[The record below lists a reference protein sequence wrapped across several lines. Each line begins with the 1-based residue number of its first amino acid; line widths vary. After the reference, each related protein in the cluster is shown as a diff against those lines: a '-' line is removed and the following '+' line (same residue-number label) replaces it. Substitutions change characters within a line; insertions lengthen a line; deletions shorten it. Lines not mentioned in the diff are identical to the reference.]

1 MSLSRILSMNGIKE
15 PLIVTLKSLDIQKPA
30 TLAANN
36 LLKGGIIATPTDTIY
51 GIAALAND
59 IEAIRKVY
67 EIKGTTSF
75 KVGNRPQEAMLKKFR
90 PQEAMLK
97 KFLKF
102 SPPISDIC
110 LYHHFRPK
118 LNLQFS
124 ELNITPS
131 VRPNLGIFKDF

>member
-1 MSLSRILSMNGIKE
+1 MNGIKE

-75 KVGNRPQEAMLKKFR
+75 KVGNRPQEAMLKKI
-90 PQEAMLK
+90 
-97 KFLKF
+97 LKF

-110 LYHHFRPK
+110 LYCHFSDQ
-118 LNLQFS
+118 LNLPFS

-131 VRPNLGIFKDF
+131 VRPNLGIFKIF

>member
-67 EIKGTTSF
+67 EIKGTM
-75 KVGNRPQEAMLKKFR
+75 KYYV
-90 PQEAMLK
+90 
-97 KFLKF
+97 F
-102 SPPISDIC
+102 SI
-110 LYHHFRPK
+110 
-118 LNLQFS
+118 
-124 ELNITPS
+124 
-131 VRPNLGIFKDF
+131 

>member
-1 MSLSRILSMNGIKE
+1 MNGIKE

-75 KVGNRPQEAMLKKFR
+75 KVGNRPQEAMLKKFL
-90 PQEAMLK
+90 E
-97 KFLKF
+97 F

-110 LYHHFRPK
+110 LYCHF
-118 LNLQFS
+118 
-124 ELNITPS
+124 
-131 VRPNLGIFKDF
+131 